1 MPVPNPMT
9 QPVRGAK
16 PRRAAALLLL
26 VAVSAFGLGA
36 CQGAAS
42 LVPSVNV
49 PTLDPN
55 ATPVAGCV
63 DAGTMAVLDQ
73 LTAADADVPAI
84 LSANKDILIAGLNT
98 LQPADEATTT
108 WRDELVDALEN
119 GDMDAAALQ
128 VEALASG
135 GVTLTAC

>member
-1 MPVPNPMT
+1 MHDPNPMT
-9 QPVRGAK
+9 QPVREAK

-26 VAVSAFGLGA
+26 VAVSALGLGA

-42 LVPSVNV
+42 FAPSVNV
-49 PTLDPN
+49 PTLDPG

-63 DAGTMAVLDQ
+63 DAPTMAVIDQ
-73 LTAADADVPAI
+73 LTAAGADVPAI
-84 LSANKDILIAGLNT
+84 LAANKDILIAGLNT

-128 VEALASG
+128 VDALASG